1 MNSYQSP
8 QRLRSSTPRSS
19 LQTEAGYFGA
29 MSAGMPLQWLG
40 RTPSHTNLTV
50 VPAHFV
56 PIQHETRNMSLT
68 AYRCLIA
75 SLKSAMVKKRICAC
89 MCVIWNSRAGV
100 FVWCFRCFPSL
111 EKSSFHGVFPST
123 WTCLSPY
130 FLCFDQSSPRCL
142 FGMYGTEL
150 LFHQW
155 FLREAAA
162 CRSTPEDAD
171 LFYVPSLGT
180 WLALTFE
187 FCRFHQFS
195 SVKPIQEAQF
205 AYAPGTVIVY
215 KYCTCTVQVLTPSCP
230 VHARL

>member
-1 MNSYQSP
+1 MNSYHSP
-8 QRLRSSTPRSS
+8 QRLRSSAPRSS

-29 MSAGMPLQWLG
+29 MSAGMPLQWLR

-50 VPAHFV
+50 VPVHFV
-56 PIQHETRNMSLT
+56 PIQNEARNMSLFDCLQMSHCFIEACYGQKT
-68 AYRCLIA
+68 DLCMYVCNLEFRSWGVCLVFSLLSKSREIKFSRC
-75 SLKSAMVKKRICAC
+75 
-89 MCVIWNSRAGV
+89 
-100 FVWCFRCFPSL
+100 
-111 EKSSFHGVFPST
+111 FPST

-187 FCRFHQFS
+187 FCRVHQFS
-195 SVKPIQEAQF
+195 SVKTIQEAQF
-205 AYAPGTVIVY
+205 AYAPSTVIVY
-215 KYCTCTVQVLTPSCP
+215 LYCTCTVLTPSCP
-230 VHARL
+230 LHARP